1 MKAPLIITISR
12 QLGAGGSVIGQQL
25 ARRLKINFI
34 DRQIISETAKELSVP
49 ESEIESRD
57 EKIQSIWK
65 SMLQSGRFA
74 PDVYIPAFVK
84 YPPTDYQLFST
95 ESEIIRKIAKE
106 NSAVI
111 IGRCGFHILS
121 DHPGCVKL
129 FLHAD
134 LNSRLK
140 RIQEEHS
147 VTREEAEKMIEESDR
162 KRAHYIH
169 SFTKLNWA
177 DAGLYDLSVDTGR
190 YGIENSIELIL
201 YYLSK
206 TDNKH

>member
-12 QLGAGGSVIGQQL
+12 QLGAGGSLIGQQL
-25 ARRLKINFI
+25 AKKLKINYI
-34 DRQIISETAKELSVP
+34 DRQIISETAKELAVS

-57 EKIQSIWK
+57 EKIQSVWK

-74 PDVYIPAFVK
+74 PDVYIPAFPK
-84 YPPTDYQLFST
+84 YPPTDYQLFAT
-95 ESEIIRKIAKE
+95 ESEIIKRIAGE

-129 FLHAD
+129 FLHAG
-134 LNSRLK
+134 LK
-140 RIQEEHS
+140 HRIKRVQDEHS
-147 VTREEAEKMIEESDR
+147 VNSEEAEKMIEESDR

-169 SFTKLNWA
+169 SFTKQDWS
-177 DAGLYDLSVDTGR
+177 DASLYDLSIDTGR
-190 YGIENSIELIL
+190 YGIENSVELIL
-201 YYLSK
+201 YFL
-206 TDNKH
+206 TNMQNKH